1 MCKTNDT
8 LKKIDNNFFELIFLI
23 GQDNLSFSKKNEFIV
38 YIGSH
43 GDKGAEMADLILP
56 GAAFT
61 EQDGYFTNLEGKLQ
75 MAFKASYPPGEAK
88 EDWIII
94 NEISKLIHNDILFK
108 DKNELV
114 SAMHNYL
121 SFSKKDELSN
131 LFKEEYIS
139 EKIFTLPIDY
149 YHSNVIARSSK
160 TMNECRNI
168 RTKLKKTG
176 TEG

>member
-1 MCKTNDT
+1 M
-8 LKKIDNNFFELIFLI
+8 
-23 GQDNLSFSKKNEFIV
+23 
-38 YIGSH
+38 
-43 GDKGAEMADLILP
+43 
-56 GAAFT
+56 
-61 EQDGYFTNLEGKLQ
+61 
-75 MAFKASYPPGEAK
+75 
-88 EDWIII
+88 
-94 NEISKLIHNDILFK
+94 FK

-121 SFSKKDELSN
+121 SFNKKSELSSS
-131 LFKEEYIS
+131 FIEEYTS